1 MDFDATVLQCFLE
14 IAGTRCRGLRAAAV
28 AAVQPRVTQKTQ
40 LLHPTQMQCSADLAP
55 VMC

>member
-1 MDFDATVLQCFLE
+1 MPLSCNAFLE

-28 AAVQPRVTQKTQ
+28 ATVHPGVTQKTQ
-40 LLHPTQMQCSADLAP
+40 LLHPTQMQCFFRLILAP